1 MAVIDIPVVSINRRH
16 TGIWESIVIAVSR
29 AIIAMSMTLSAT
41 TLPARVL
48 KSTPSYLRTTPQR
61 RTSPLRGMAIELPY
75 DKNILLTST
84 PVLTS

>member
-1 MAVIDIPVVSINRRH
+1 MAVTDMPVVFIKRRH
-16 TGIWESIVIAVSR
+16 TGIWESIVIAVSK
-29 AIIAMSMTLSAT
+29 AIIAMSMALSAT

-61 RTSPLRGMAIELPY
+61 RTSPLRGMASELPY